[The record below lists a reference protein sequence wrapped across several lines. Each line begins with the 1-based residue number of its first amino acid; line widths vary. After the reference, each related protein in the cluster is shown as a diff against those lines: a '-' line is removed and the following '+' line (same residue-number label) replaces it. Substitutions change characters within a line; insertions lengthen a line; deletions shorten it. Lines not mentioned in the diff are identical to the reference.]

1 MGAYERA
8 CNIHACFTK
17 SIVSKVEG
25 KCVRACKEREKFFSD
40 LESHEPSF
48 PATKHTHEE
57 VAEFQALKK
66 HMSMRKKS
74 FRDMSRLTHL
84 HTPVDR
90 LLRDA
95 S

>member
-1 MGAYERA
+1 M
-8 CNIHACFTK
+8 
-17 SIVSKVEG
+17 VSKVEE
-25 KCVRACKEREKFFSD
+25 KCVREREKFISD